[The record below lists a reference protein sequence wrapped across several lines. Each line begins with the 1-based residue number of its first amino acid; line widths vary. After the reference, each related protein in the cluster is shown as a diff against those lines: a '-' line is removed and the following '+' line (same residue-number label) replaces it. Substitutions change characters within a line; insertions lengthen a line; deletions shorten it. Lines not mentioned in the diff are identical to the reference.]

1 MSGPSLM
8 SSPAVARRLRL
19 LAAVRGRVLSLRGSR
34 RKLAETVAVLGIAL
48 VACPRIRRPTGAAA
62 SGVVMAVVVDILGH
76 VVVENLVVRGC
87 GIDPDTVSRI
97 AGRCAVV
104 RDVIGLQQVRL
115 GAKQQNA
122 ATRVV

>member
-1 MSGPSLM
+1 
-8 SSPAVARRLRL
+8 
-19 LAAVRGRVLSLRGSR
+19 
-34 RKLAETVAVLGIAL
+34 
-48 VACPRIRRPTGAAA
+48 
-62 SGVVMAVVVDILGH
+62 MAVVVDILGH

-122 ATRVV
+122 ATRVIRDVVLSHDDLRRGTAARETM